1 MEETFSIDKAFIKKL
16 TDIVLANL
24 ANENFGAEELAK
36 EAGMSRSNL
45 YRRLRSL
52 KGVDISQFI
61 REVRLYRAMQM
72 LENNQGTASEI
83 AFRVGF
89 GSPAYFN
96 RCFHEQYGYTPGE
109 VRKRSTEGL
118 EKNKPDKE
126 NNEEGVYKSKKG
138 SKIRLILTSR
148 EYIYALITLSGI
160 VTGLFVIY
168 FVIHSITPS
177 PGKSIVILPFK
188 CSNDTDNWRIAAIR
202 DGINNNIQVIAGLRI
217 VPRYSADKYND
228 PARYSLRD
236 IGKDLNVNYA
246 VYGDGQIDGNK
257 LSLYVELNSVKNTRN
272 IWTHTYIQELNKTE
286 DIVSLHNRIT
296 KDILTQ
302 IKVEIQTEEKQ
313 IIEKIPTVN
322 LYALTSYQKGM
333 TDLNRF
339 VPDLSNRLNQQI
351 RSNNYRVLISARKM
365 FEEALRNDSTFAPA
379 YSGLAKTLK
388 NLRVKRDT
396 VLMFVEKALAYD
408 NQLYDAWLLKGFYAS
423 DSSKGLEYLN
433 KALKINPNSWEVY
446 YEKGNKVNDP
456 LKKIINYHKAASL
469 NRGPEY
475 ADILFQLARTYRYAG
490 FYSES
495 DDMALEALKVNSDS
509 VQYFTNLCSCE
520 SNLGKDEEALN
531 TLKRAYAIDSTNE
544 TIIGDL
550 GTCYFYSGIWK
561 ESVRYYKKHYAT
573 KNIGPI
579 HRDLCFGYACLKN
592 GDRREADSVF
602 NDIKWVEK
610 APQFHSYNIA
620 CWHAIR
626 GGKEKKVY
634 EKLQSFLDYNKNQ
647 VQRWDD
653 YEIYYLKHDPWFEKY
668 TKEPEFKKIVSEVD
682 SMFKTQHER
691 VRKGLREHG
700 IILAGD

>member
-1 MEETFSIDKAFIKKL
+1 MEETLSIDKAFIKKL
-16 TDIVLANL
+16 TDIVLANM

-45 YRRLRSL
+45 YRRLRSI
-52 KGVDISQFI
+52 KGMDISQFI
-61 REVRLYRAMQM
+61 REIRLFHAMQM
-72 LENNQGTASEI
+72 LQTNQGTASEI

-126 NNEEGVYKSKKG
+126 NNEGGVYKSEKDR
-138 SKIRLILTSR
+138 KIRSIFTGR

-160 VTGLFVIY
+160 VIGLLVIY
-168 FVIHSITPS
+168 FIIHSITPS
-177 PGKSIVILPFK
+177 PGKSIVILPFE
-188 CSNDTDNWRIAAIR
+188 CSNDTDCWRIAAIR

-246 VYGDGQIDGNK
+246 VYGEGQIDGNK
-257 LSLYVELNSVKNTRN
+257 ISLYVELNSVKNARN

-302 IKVEIQTEEKQ
+302 IKVEIQPEEKQ
-313 IIEKIPTVN
+313 IIEKLPTVN
-322 LYALTSYQKGM
+322 LHALTSYQKGM

-365 FEEALRNDSTFAPA
+365 FEEALRDDSTFAPA

-388 NLRVKRDT
+388 NLRVKRDS
-396 VLMFVEKALAYD
+396 VLMFVEKALSYD

-423 DSSKGLEYLN
+423 DSSMGLEYLN
-433 KALKINPNSWEVY
+433 EALKINPNSWEVY
-446 YEKGNKVNDP
+446 YEKGNKFNDP
-456 LKKIINYHKAASL
+456 LQKIINYHKAASL

-475 ADILFQLARTYRYAG
+475 PDILFQLARTYRYAG
-490 FYSES
+490 FYKES
-495 DDMALEALKVNSDS
+495 DEIALEALKVNSDT
-509 VQYFTNLCSCE
+509 VQYLTNLIACE
-520 SNLGKDEEALN
+520 SNKGNKSSVFTA
-531 TLKRAYAIDSTNE
+531 LKRAYAIDSTND
-544 TIIGDL
+544 IILPQFGN
-550 GTCYFYSGIWK
+550 YFLHLQNWE
-561 ESVRYYKKHYAT
+561 ESIIYYKKNNALQKIT
-573 KNIGPI
+573 PI
-579 HRDLCFGYACLKN
+579 LRDMFFGYAYLKN
-592 GDRREADSVF
+592 GNRREADSIF
-602 NDIKWVEK
+602 DAIKWIK
-610 APQFHSYNIA
+610 KYPQFHSFNIA
-620 CWHAIR
+620 CLYAIR
-626 GGKEKKVY
+626 GEKEKVY
-634 EKLQSFLDYNKNQ
+634 EYLNRFLDDKMNPAQSVENYY
-647 VQRWDD
+647 V
-653 YEIYYLKHDPWFEKY
+653 YYLKHTPWFDDIRN
-668 TKEPEFKKIVSEVD
+668 EPEFKKVVTEID
-682 SMFKTQHER
+682 SMFQVQHER

-700 IILAGD
+700 IAIDED